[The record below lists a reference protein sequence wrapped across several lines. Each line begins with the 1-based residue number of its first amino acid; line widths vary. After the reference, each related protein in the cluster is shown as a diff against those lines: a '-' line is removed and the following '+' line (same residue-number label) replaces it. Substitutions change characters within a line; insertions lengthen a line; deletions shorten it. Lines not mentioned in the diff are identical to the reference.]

1 MQMQWSQQGR
11 SETIKKFNI
20 VDYILF
26 DVGNGDLSSDLD
38 QQLVILLTMAKRP
51 VQNNFNFIKFV
62 NFVHILHPMRH

>member
-38 QQLVILLTMAKRP
+38 QQLVILPTMAKRP
-51 VQNNFNFIKFV
+51 VQNNFKFV